1 MKLRKHPRKV
11 RIGGRHALQRWSR
24 TMEKP
29 KRGPRVRWKQWSGT
43 EPARERR
50 ERAEQ
55 FMTAWSTG

>member
-1 MKLRKHPRKV
+1 
-11 RIGGRHALQRWSR
+11 
-24 TMEKP
+24 MEKP

-55 FMTAWSTG
+55 FMTAWSSG